1 MPWTKR
7 DYPTSMQN
15 LPTATRNKAIEIANA
30 LLRDGY
36 EEGRAI
42 AIAQDQAREWARNHG
57 EDGHHERVHVEPHD
71 RGWAVRSEDSQ
82 RATKVYERKNDA
94 VERGKAMAQRRNG
107 LLVVHKSD
115 GTIQDERDFGALS
128 GRPAD

>member
-42 AIAQDQAREWARNHG
+42 AIAQDQARDWARNHG

-71 RGWAVRSEDSQ
+71 RGWAVRSEDAQ
-82 RATKVYERKNDA
+82 RPTKVYDRKEDA
-94 VERGKAMAQRRNG
+94 VKRARSMAQKRRAMMA
-107 LLVVHKSD
+107 VHRLD
-115 GTIQDERDFGALS
+115 GTIQDEQDYS
-128 GRPAD
+128 SMGRGR